1 MGGERREEERE
12 EEGVS
17 VRREGVG
24 EGGGGLAGP
33 EPLLKP
39 PFFLI
44 FLWYYVLPSF
54 KEFVPKFN
62 HSKCE

>member
-33 EPLLKP
+33 
-39 PFFLI
+39 
-44 FLWYYVLPSF
+44 
-54 KEFVPKFN
+54 
-62 HSKCE
+62 